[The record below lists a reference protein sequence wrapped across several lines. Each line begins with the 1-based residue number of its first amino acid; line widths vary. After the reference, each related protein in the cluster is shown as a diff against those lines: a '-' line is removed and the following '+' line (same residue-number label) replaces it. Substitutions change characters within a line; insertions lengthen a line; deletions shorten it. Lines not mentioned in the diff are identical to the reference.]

1 MLKDFFYALSEDS
14 MYKRFFSA
22 RKDMPHQRLQDF
34 VAVDWTRKMEILAVL
49 PGKEKETIVGLGQYE
64 LNPEMHMA
72 EAALVVRDT
81 CQGQGVGT
89 ELLAYL
95 ILLARRQGLLGFTA
109 EVLAEN
115 KSMIRLFEAMGFET
129 EKRHEEGVYEMRMWF
144 RRGSGED
151 GLA

>member
-1 MLKDFFYALSEDS
+1 
-14 MYKRFFSA
+14 
-22 RKDMPHQRLQDF
+22 
-34 VAVDWTRKMEILAVL
+34 
-49 PGKEKETIVGLGQYE
+49 
-64 LNPEMHMA
+64 
-72 EAALVVRDT
+72 
-81 CQGQGVGT
+81 VGT